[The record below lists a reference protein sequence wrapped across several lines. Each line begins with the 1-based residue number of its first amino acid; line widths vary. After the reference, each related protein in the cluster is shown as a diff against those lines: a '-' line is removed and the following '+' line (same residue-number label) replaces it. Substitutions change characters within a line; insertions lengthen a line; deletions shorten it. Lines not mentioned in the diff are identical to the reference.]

1 MEVAGGAEDDGG
13 TTAAAAA
20 AVAADP
26 GAVALIGSETD
37 LTSVWMTVGPG
48 CVVSGGGGGDCWA
61 RQTAGAN
68 RTSQCKRIIGK
79 YPRRWLSVSAACS
92 G

>member
-1 MEVAGGAEDDGG
+1 
-13 TTAAAAA
+13 
-20 AVAADP
+20 
-26 GAVALIGSETD
+26 
-37 LTSVWMTVGPG
+37 
-48 CVVSGGGGGDCWA
+48 VVSGGGGGDCWA